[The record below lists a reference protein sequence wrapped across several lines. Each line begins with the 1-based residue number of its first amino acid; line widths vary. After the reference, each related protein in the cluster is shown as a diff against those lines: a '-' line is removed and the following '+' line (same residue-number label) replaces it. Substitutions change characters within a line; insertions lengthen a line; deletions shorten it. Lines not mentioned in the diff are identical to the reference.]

1 MGLYTKIDKQLDNYY
16 EIVSIN
22 RRFAKRNFYL
32 KVVILFLLI
41 FNVIM
46 FIKRFIQS
54 IHNSIIFFFIRYF
67 V

>member
-22 RRFAKRNFYL
+22 KRLTKPNFYL
-32 KVVILFLLI
+32 KVIILFFLI

-46 FIKRFIQS
+46 FIKRFI
-54 IHNSIIFFFIRYF
+54 
-67 V
+67 